1 MSVILL
7 LSLAGGGPAAVSMF
21 QAHGKLGTKRERERE
36 REHYRFLVGFNVLRI
51 SVILLLYLVWGEPSL
66 ISTEYVYL

>member
-36 REHYRFLVGFNVLRI
+36 HYRFLVGFNVLRI
-51 SVILLLYLVWGEPSL
+51 SVILLLYLVWGGPSL